1 MITSNSSG
9 QLLSPCGVGFARRTL
24 DVVAAAV
31 GLLLLAPVC
40 AVLAALVWL
49 SSPGPAL
56 FRQRR
61 VGEGG
66 DVFTMYKFR
75 SMRSA
80 PGGSDLSMHGD
91 PRVTAVGRFLR
102 RSRLDEIPQLF
113 NVLRGDMT
121 LVGPRPETVA
131 LARRYPSEY
140 REVLRH
146 RPGMTGPVQVHMRTL
161 RIPDGVPPEAY
172 YLTVLVP
179 RRVALDLEYLQRPT
193 LRRTIAL
200 LVQTAVLPL
209 WKPSGS
215 AI

>member
-1 MITSNSSG
+1 MIAFEGSVPV
-9 QLLSPCGVGFARRTL
+9 LRPCGVGFARRAL
-24 DVVAAAV
+24 DVVVATI
-31 GLLLLAPVC
+31 GLLLLAPVGVVL
-40 AVLAALVWL
+40 AVLVRL

-66 DVFTMYKFR
+66 DPFTMYKFR

-80 PGGSDLSMHGD
+80 PGGSDLSMDGD

-102 RSRLDEIPQLF
+102 RSRLDEIPQLL
-113 NVLRGDMT
+113 NVLRGNMT

-131 LARRYPSEY
+131 LARRYPLVY

-146 RPGMTGPVQVHMRTL
+146 RPGMTGPVQVQMRTL
-161 RIPDGVPPEAY
+161 RIPEGMPPEAY

-179 RRVALDLEYLQRPT
+179 RRVALDLEYLHRPT
-193 LRRTIAL
+193 LRRTVAL
-200 LVQTAVLPL
+200 LFQTAVLPL
-209 WKPSGS
+209 RHPSGD